1 MVAGKSQGQV
11 KPWQQNKQAQH
22 LNSKQLHDNHHFFLK
37 YPQERVAL
45 DNGMWFIVVIVGF
58 ANVCHITLLIFINL
72 PHKGEGEGVGWRLMK
87 VMNDSRAPS
96 GSIAR
101 SNNCFTSQAAD
112 ARISATGTPWRQWTW
127 GLSLRATWGT
137 MPKWASQCRESLDVS
152 GLWASDFLD
161 FSSSQ
166 DFASGWQDGNGQQH
180 LTASN
185 GQLPTVDRCWQ
196 ALWYF
201 SAADSCRL

>member
-72 PHKGEGEGVGWRLMK
+72 PHKGEGEGVGWRMMK
-87 VMNDSRAPS
+87 VDEGHEWFKSSLRFHREVQQLFHFPGCWRKNLSYW
-96 GSIAR
+96 
-101 SNNCFTSQAAD
+101 D
-112 ARISATGTPWRQWTW
+112 ALTAVDVGPFSACDLGHDAQM
-127 GLSLRATWGT
+127 GLSVPR
-137 MPKWASQCRESLDVS
+137 VS
-152 GLWASDFLD
+152 GCLWTLGIRLFGLLLFPRFCLGMA
-161 FSSSQ
+161 
-166 DFASGWQDGNGQQH
+166 GWQRP
-180 LTASN
+180 TASN
-185 GQLPTVDRCWQ
+185 SIQRPTANSWQMLTGLMVFFRC
-196 ALWYF
+196 
-201 SAADSCRL
+201 R